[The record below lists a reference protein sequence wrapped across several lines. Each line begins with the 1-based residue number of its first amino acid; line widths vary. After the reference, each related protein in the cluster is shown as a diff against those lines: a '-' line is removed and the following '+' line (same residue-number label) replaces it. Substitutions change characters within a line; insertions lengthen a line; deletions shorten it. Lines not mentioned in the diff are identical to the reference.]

1 LTSDGAT
8 IASNNSSENLPK
20 EYTEQF
26 IDDWEGLQV
35 SVQWEKQD
43 EISSQRFFKKG
54 VLAESEETTNVNR
67 PLTSYSPKWTVSMVK
82 KVLLYSSL
90 PIAPKL

>member
-1 LTSDGAT
+1 MTSDGAT

-54 VLAESEETTNVNR
+54 YWRNR
-67 PLTSYSPKWTVSMVK
+67 RKRRT
-82 KVLLYSSL
+82 
-90 PIAPKL
+90 